1 MKTMRPEDKTKD
13 ILLKINTINQWFKD
27 KKIFSIGISAFPEI
41 ITFQTEDQ
49 THIQLKLYK

>member
-13 ILLKINTINQWFKD
+13 ILLKINIINQWFKD
-27 KKIFSIGISAFPEI
+27 KKVFSIGISAFPEI